1 LRENP
6 SGFAASVEDPD
17 CVKPITTIDA
27 EIVAE
32 STNDGEAT
40 AAEPKAI
47 FFCDKL
53 FYKRF
58 SPVALTQ
65 VSVLISSR
73 RREVAARRKKEERS
87 NQCISFRLERCRTT

>member
-1 LRENP
+1 MRENP

-17 CVKPITTIDA
+17 SVKPITTTIDA

-40 AAEPKAI
+40 AAEPKAS
-47 FFCDKL
+47 FFCDKF

-65 VSVLISSR
+65 TGF
-73 RREVAARRKKEERS
+73 RS
-87 NQCISFRLERCRTT
+87 NFE